1 MSDTSHEFFTE
12 YYINEQIKQGE
23 SMDRI
28 KLGRKAE
35 EAAAEYII
43 EQGYIILERNCRFHE
58 GEIDIIAEHQGELV
72 FIEVRSRQSSVHGYP
87 QETVNYKKQQ
97 KLKRLANHYLK
108 LKRAWNRNCRFDV
121 IGILFDEEG
130 RIMSLELISNAF

>member
-1 MSDTSHEFFTE
+1 VNKDVTK
-12 YYINEQIKQGE
+12 IKQGE

-28 KLGRKAE
+28 ALGRKAE
-35 EAAAEYII
+35 EAAVEYII
-43 EQGYIILERNCRFHE
+43 QQGYIILERNCRFNE

-72 FIEVRSRQSSVHGYP
+72 FIEVRSRQGSVYGYP

-97 KLKRLANHYLK
+97 KLKRLAHHYLK
-108 LKRAWNRNCRFDV
+108 IKKAWNRICRFDV

-130 RIMSLELISNAF
+130 KIKSLELISNAF